1 MNRLYPWRHIARPAL
16 VWLLG
21 VAMPVLAQPLRDP
34 TVPPAAAA
42 PYAPSAMGDAARTL
56 TVQPGAVALLV
67 REGVPYLV
75 VGTRLYGKGQNVGP
89 ARIERISE
97 TEVWLR
103 ENGVLRKVPVFGGI
117 ERRTSAAQISVQKS
131 TGSAS
136 LAAPKNH

>member
-1 MNRLYPWRHIARPAL
+1 MSRYQHPWRQNAKLA
-16 VWLLG
+16 WLCMLG
-21 VAMPVLAQPLRDP
+21 VSLPLLAQSLRDP
-34 TVPPAAAA
+34 TVPPAAVT
-42 PYAPSAMGDAARTL
+42 PSAPGDAARTL

-117 ERRTSAAQISVQKS
+117 DRHPSATQISVKKS
-131 TGSAS
+131 TGSAGK
-136 LAAPKNH
+136 AALKNH